1 MKYSENE
8 IKEILHSYQKRA
20 KRLEEN
26 ISDLGAHSTSSLVP
40 SDASEDISYND
51 SRIKI
56 DNFDIKYFRSYLID
70 FRIFMNYKD
79 EINPNKNKMFFESV
93 LDIMKD
99 KYPDDNSL
107 KKIDEDWNDLQN
119 NYSKSI
125 IEIKS
130 LSKEDFIYLFLQ
142 SVFHEDKE
150 KLKTL
155 KDIDIE
161 SAFYR
166 QLFMMEIK
174 DMIAMCIL
182 PLSKFIDKIN
192 QSIKSL

>member
-1 MKYSENE
+1 MKYSEDE

-26 ISDLGAHSTSSLVP
+26 ISDLGGDSTSSLV
-40 SDASEDISYND
+40 SSNSNEDILYND
-51 SRIKI
+51 SRIKT

-70 FRIFMNYKD
+70 FRIFINYKD
-79 EINPNKNKMFFESV
+79 GINPNPNQRFFESA
-93 LDIMKD
+93 LEIIRE
-99 KYPDDNSL
+99 KYPNNSSL
-107 KKIDEDWNDLQN
+107 KRIEEYWNDLQN

-130 LSKEDFIYLFLQ
+130 LSKKEFIDLFLQ
-142 SVFHEDKE
+142 TVFHEDKE

-161 SAFYR
+161 SAFYW
-166 QLFMMEIK
+166 QLFIMEIK
-174 DMIAMCIL
+174 DMIYLCIL
-182 PLSKFIDKIN
+182 PLSKFIDHNYI
-192 QSIKSL
+192 LD